1 MSKISPSSSIRSKRI
16 HSSFVHRTRT
26 LGNRTSAVDPVNPV
40 NPVAN
45 NVTYSSA
52 NHLIS
57 SDVFYDKLENLA
69 REYLNFYHNER
80 NLYKAIQ
87 LIEEDINLDIKHI
100 KNLIDK
106 YNKTALA
113 LKHFDIEINT
123 NHSQKIKD
131 ILDEYNVDL
140 NNIGIY
146 VIRDNKLELDEE
158 LFKNNLVQSKDNLK
172 QAFNPMRKM
181 ILKLYKSFR
190 NIKGPSREDLDSKYN
205 EFSNMDYSGIIMD
218 EES

>member
-1 MSKISPSSSIRSKRI
+1 
-16 HSSFVHRTRT
+16 
-26 LGNRTSAVDPVNPV
+26 
-40 NPVAN
+40 
-45 NVTYSSA
+45 
-52 NHLIS
+52 
-57 SDVFYDKLENLA
+57 NLA

-80 NLYKAIQ
+80 NLYKAIE
-87 LIEEDINLDIKHI
+87 LIEDDINLDIKHI
-100 KNLIDK
+100 KDLIDK

-123 NHSQKIKD
+123 NHSQKIKG

-190 NIKGPSREDLDSKYN
+190 NIKGP
-205 EFSNMDYSGIIMD
+205 
-218 EES
+218 